1 MKIKLTESQ
10 LQEMIG
16 ASIMEAFEH
25 NPELQEG
32 WLGNMFRAGA
42 QTISNKVG
50 KAYND
55 FAGRVNTLNAKEQG
69 DKANALQQELD
80 GMSGQIEQQVR
91 QYRRQLMSDV
101 NTKVAEYAR
110 KLKADVQKKQDK
122 LTGIKNKQQQYQD
135 KATANQQRYDQLHQQ
150 TSGRNMNEEEMLQ
163 DMISEAVRN
172 VLKK

>member
-16 ASIMEAFEH
+16 ASIMEAFED

-32 WLGNMFRAGA
+32 WLGNMFKAGA
-42 QTISNKVG
+42 QTIGNKVG

-69 DKANALQQELD
+69 DKANALQQELE
-80 GMSGQIEQQVR
+80 GMPAQIKQQVK
-91 QYRRQLMSDV
+91 QYRQQLMSDV

-110 KLKADVQKKQDK
+110 ELKADMQKKQNK
-122 LTGIKNKQQQYQD
+122 LTGIRGKQQRYQD

-150 TSGRNMNEEEMLQ
+150 TSGRNMNEEEKLH